1 MALRAGYY
9 GIKNALLKKIS
20 ALSDA
25 LVIKSIGNGLNLSTA
40 GELSSS
46 VVLPN
51 IFSGEEVD
59 TGWKIGT
66 TPIYAK
72 FMQLDT
78 YSTGAEGAKIG
89 EIAGTIKCYG
99 ALHAI
104 DYSAT
109 TTGFADLMGS
119 YVAGSSYIGNGVYT
133 KKGDGVTEVWVSAA
147 AAFGSASSLR
157 NVAVLVFYSKPAS
170 TASNNRSTKKK

>member
-25 LVIKSIGNGLNLSTA
+25 LVIKSIGDGLNLSAA

-46 VVLPN
+46 IVLPN

-66 TPIYAK
+66 APVYAK
-72 FMQLDT
+72 FLQLDT

-99 ALHAI
+99 ALHSI

-109 TTGFADLMGS
+109 STGFADIMGS
-119 YVAGSSYIGNGVYT
+119 YVSGNNYYGNGVYT
-133 KKGDGVTEVWVSAA
+133 KKGTNVTEIWVSSA

-157 NVAVLVFYSKPAS
+157 NVSILVFYTKPA
-170 TASNNRSTKKK
+170 ASNNRSTKKK